1 MKTKK
6 QNLFFIFTVL
16 LLCFYFYQTNQT
28 PSGGYDLSSETPV
41 VGDDSAS
48 KNESDANALKV
59 PDSVQKTYFVSGFL
73 KESPNQK
80 VYLQIENKIIKNV
93 LTKKPKGIVY
103 ESNSWIAPAF
113 IDMHNH
119 LKYNILPLWS
129 QAKGQFMNRYEW
141 RDKFPT
147 YKDAGSFNMRA
158 VPLSSICTA
167 VRYAEL
173 KALFGGASAV
183 QGIGGD
189 RDCALN
195 FGVKNVEI
203 PDEYKKNMRA
213 MGLTDFILPEVM
225 KPVHG
230 LNPEMQKY
238 NGDYD
243 LALLNFMETNK
254 VLDWYDLFVN
264 QDRSL
269 KNGLLLTIGN
279 SFNLTESQNSA
290 EDFNAVKK
298 DISDFMVSSLKVP
311 AAKVEVKLTDLQ
323 GWIFG
328 IKDDKGDIKGGYLS
342 SAKAEPPITRENL
355 VKNDN
360 AYNYL
365 KTTSV
370 MIFASP
376 IKSYITDFEYYI
388 RSRAMLYLANNQ
400 RMGIIT
406 HLSEG
411 ARLDPYNLL
420 EYQYLKKYK
429 LNKAGMVLIHA
440 VGMTDDDIK
449 ELGTNGI
456 SVVWSPFSNLL
467 LYSETMDVQKMVEN
481 HVNIAMGPDWTI
493 TGSKHMLD
501 EMKLAS
507 QYVKKSRIGN
517 ITDSMIFDFATLNA
531 AKALNMDNVVGY
543 IKPNYIAD
551 FNLFRKKSNDF
562 ATDVMSAQEKDIL
575 LTVVDGR
582 PLAGQYDLM
591 VKIAKDFQDTQAP
604 ELIDRSSI
612 PACGFKK
619 GLRSFKT
626 SKADLDYKKINPE
639 GNIVTYAG
647 VYTELDKMF
656 TKYRAV
662 VAEKAA
668 KEKTDDVKKLLPLDP
683 LFACED
689 AYYQSIYGNFIS
701 KTLDENTAKKGS
713 LRSSL
718 KINNYN
724 PLE

>member
-6 QNLFFIFTVL
+6 QNLFFILTVL
-16 LLCFYFYQTNQT
+16 LLCFYFFQTNQT
-28 PSGGYDLSSETPV
+28 PSGGYDLSSEAPAT
-41 VGDDSAS
+41 GDDSANKS
-48 KNESDANALKV
+48 ESDTNALKV
-59 PDSVQKTYFVSGFL
+59 PDSVQKPYFVSGFL
-73 KESPNQK
+73 KENPNQK

-103 ESNSWIAPAF
+103 ESNAWIAPAF

-158 VPLSSICTA
+158 VPLPSICTA

-225 KPVHG
+225 KPVHS
-230 LNPEMQKY
+230 LNPEMLKF

-243 LALLNFMETNK
+243 LALLSFMESNK
-254 VLDWYDLFVN
+254 ILDWYDLFVN
-264 QDRSL
+264 QNRTL
-269 KNGLLLTIGN
+269 KNALLLTVGN
-279 SFNLTESQNSA
+279 SFNLTDSQNSV
-290 EDFNAVKK
+290 EDLQVLKK
-298 DISDFMVSSLKVP
+298 EITDLMVNSLKVP
-311 AAKVEVKLTDLQ
+311 AAKADVKFAELVT
-323 GWIFG
+323 WIFG
-328 IKDDKGDIKGGYLS
+328 EQKDNKPGGYLAS
-342 SAKAEPPITRENL
+342 VKAEPAVTRENL

-370 MIFASP
+370 MIFAPP

-449 ELGTNGI
+449 DLGANGV

-507 QYVKKSRIGN
+507 QYVKKFRIGN
-517 ITDSMIFDFATLNA
+517 ISDSMIFDFATLNA
-531 AKALNMDNVVGY
+531 AKALNMDTVVGY
-543 IKPNYIAD
+543 IKSNYIAD

-591 VKIAKDFQDTQAP
+591 VKISKDFQDTQPP
-604 ELIDRSSI
+604 ELIDRSAI
-612 PACGFKK
+612 AACGFKK

-647 VYTELDKMF
+647 IFTELDKMF
-656 TKYRAV
+656 TKYRATV
-662 VAEKAA
+662 
-668 KEKTDDVKKLLPLDP
+668 TTTTPDDARKLLPIDP

-689 AYYQSIYGNFIS
+689 EYYQSIYGNFIS
-701 KTLDENTAKKGS
+701 KTLDENIAKKES

-718 KINNYN
+718 KINSYN